1 MWIRSAFWLGQ
12 PRAGQEQELITAI
25 NDGLVPAM
33 RKFPGVAAVHALWPR
48 KREDS
53 PPGIFCQVIVQ
64 FATVDDMSLMLASD
78 ERAALRP
85 RVIEA
90 VGLFEGALS
99 HIDYEAV

>member
-12 PRAGQEQELITAI
+12 PRAGQEEKLVMAI

-33 RKFPGVAAVHALWPR
+33 RRFPGVAAVHALWPR
-48 KREDS
+48 RREDS
-53 PPGIFCQVIVQ
+53 PPDIFCQVIVE
-64 FATVDDMSLMLASD
+64 FATAQDMALMLACD

-90 VGLFEGALS
+90 AGLFEGSLS
-99 HIDYEAV
+99 HIDYQVA